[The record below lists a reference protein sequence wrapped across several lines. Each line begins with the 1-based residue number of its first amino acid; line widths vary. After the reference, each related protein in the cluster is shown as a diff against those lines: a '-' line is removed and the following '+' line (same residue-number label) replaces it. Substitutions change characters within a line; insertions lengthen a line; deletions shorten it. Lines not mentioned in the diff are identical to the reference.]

1 MTDQQQPNTA
11 PADDWTPRGVDTQ
24 TPSTARMYDYYLG
37 GKHHYPADRQAAEKV
52 LAAIPDVATAARENR
67 KFLQRTVRVMAESGI
82 RQFVDLGAGL
92 PTQQNVHQVAQA
104 VDPGART
111 VYVDHDPVALAHARA
126 LLATDNQTAV
136 VDADLRRPREV
147 LPHPDVG
154 SFIDFDEP
162 VGLLLVAILHFTTDD
177 EGPADVVAGYR
188 EALAP
193 GSQLAISHASNDDV
207 PADAAAR
214 GSQVY
219 DQATSTITLRT
230 SDEIRRLFPG
240 LEILDPGVVR
250 VDRWRPH
257 LADASGTTPAP
268 MVGGLGRRT

>member
-1 MTDQQQPNTA
+1 MSDQQRNAKPG
-11 PADDWTPRGVDTQ
+11 DDWAPRGVDPH

-37 GKHHYPADRQAAEKV
+37 GKHHYPADRDAAEKV

-67 KFLQRTVRVMAESGI
+67 KFLQRAVRVMAEAGI

-92 PTQQNVHQVAQA
+92 PTRQNVHQVAQG
-104 VDPGART
+104 VDSGATT

-126 LLATDNQTAV
+126 LLATDDQTTA
-136 VDADLRRPREV
+136 VDADLRRPGEV
-147 LPHPDVG
+147 LTHPTVAE
-154 SFIDFDEP
+154 FIDFNEP

-188 EALAP
+188 ERLAP
-193 GSQLAISHASNDDV
+193 GSHLAISHASNDDV

-230 SDEIRRLFPG
+230 SDEIRGLFAGVEVLEPG
-240 LEILDPGVVR
+240 IVR
-250 VDRWRPH
+250 VDQWRPH
-257 LADASGTTPAP
+257 LADADGTTPAP
-268 MVGGLGRRT
+268 MVGGLGRTR